1 MAPPASAEDA
11 AVRVEATRRGIAAM
25 DVQRHARGNQ
35 SRASR
40 TSRISRAIKGLQPTA
55 PKPAGSGQR
64 LASVVSRARTL
75 AAIEARQK
83 EWEAEV
89 DRMTDFEEVK
99 AALKE
104 SMKMK
109 AQRTSQ
115 ICSHGAHTQPHVT

>member
-1 MAPPASAEDA
+1 M
-11 AVRVEATRRGIAAM
+11 
-25 DVQRHARGNQ
+25 
-35 SRASR
+35 
-40 TSRISRAIKGLQPTA
+40 
-55 PKPAGSGQR
+55 
-64 LASVVSRARTL
+64 LAQAKQKQETL

-109 AQRTSQ
+109 ARRTSQ
-115 ICSHGAHTQPHVT
+115 ICSHGAHTQPHVTCVREE